1 MATCEEL
8 SGGAGAALACP
19 GAAELQEDVS
29 SSTLALLAGSD
40 LPSAG
45 SSVATTALHLER
57 YASELLLWLQRPRAA
72 PACAADDAL
81 FFFETR
87 HPELLDDLPLLFA
100 WLALFLA
107 QHEDAA
113 HTSDANDA
121 DANDAQ
127 AARAVQTLDSCGDLA
142 ATAQQFALK
151 SALTLLYWRHET
163 DRSQLRADDEDA
175 DADADAASSRPRP
188 AFRQEKELL
197 QWVLA
202 HRQVPLTRQ
211 DVANHVLDQYP
222 VFAASKSAAAL
233 KVWTARFLKKHL
245 PPQSSLASAPPA
257 DGAAAVGP
265 QVGVDAAAIAL
276 AVHAQEEDAVPLPD
290 DVVQAAASPTPLLL
304 PQHQKETEDAAD
316 DAAAVSDAEA
326 VTASQHIGKRRSC
339 SGRYMLFSNEFKLH
353 AVNMLDEGKSVAQ
366 VAEELGL
373 KNPNCLNYWRSI
385 RDKLVTAERK
395 RFRLAGGGRRSS
407 CNFEDELLT
416 WVSERHQG
424 GQGTDVKAVL
434 EYMRQY
440 HASFTDGKKEPTL
453 RKWILRFFKRCW
465 RAPSTSMDSQDAEK
479 SYIFV

>member
-1 MATCEEL
+1 MSSCEEL
-8 SGGAGAALACP
+8 SSGAGAALACP
-19 GAAELQEDVS
+19 SSSDLQEDMS
-29 SSTLALLAGSD
+29 SSTLALLTGSD
-40 LPSAG
+40 LPSSS

-57 YASELLLWLQRPRAA
+57 YASELLLWLQRSRA
-72 PACAADDAL
+72 ACAADDAL

-113 HTSDANDA
+113 EDA
-121 DANDAQ
+121 AQ
-127 AARAVQTLDSCGDLA
+127 AARAVQTLDSSGDLA

-151 SALTLLYWRHET
+151 SALTLLYWKHET
-163 DRSQLRADDEDA
+163 DRSQLRAD
-175 DADADAASSRPRP
+175 
-188 AFRQEKELL
+188 EKELL

-211 DVANHVLDQYP
+211 DIVNHVLDEYP

-257 DGAAAVGP
+257 DA
-265 QVGVDAAAIAL
+265 
-276 AVHAQEEDAVPLPD
+276 
-290 DVVQAAASPTPLLL
+290 
-304 PQHQKETEDAAD
+304 
-316 DAAAVSDAEA
+316 
-326 VTASQHIGKRRSC
+326 RRSC

-416 WVSERHQG
+416 WVSERHQQ

-440 HASFTDGKKEPTL
+440 HSSFTEGKKEPTL

>member
-1 MATCEEL
+1 MSSCEQL
-8 SGGAGAALACP
+8 SSGAGAALACP
-19 GAAELQEDVS
+19 SSSDLQEDMS

-40 LPSAG
+40 LPSSA
-45 SSVATTALHLER
+45 SSVAMTALHLEH
-57 YASELLLWLQRPRAA
+57 YASELLLWLQRST
-72 PACAADDAL
+72 CAADDAL
-81 FFFETR
+81 FFFETK

-113 HTSDANDA
+113 EDA
-121 DANDAQ
+121 AQ
-127 AARAVQTLDSCGDLA
+127 AARAVQTLDSSGDLA

-151 SALTLLYWRHET
+151 SALTLLYWKHET
-163 DRSQLRADDEDA
+163 ERSQLRADDVEAPDR
-175 DADADAASSRPRP
+175 SRP
-188 AFRQEKELL
+188 AFQHETELL

-211 DVANHVLDQYP
+211 DIVNHVLDEYP

-245 PPQSSLASAPPA
+245 PPQSSLVPAPRA
-257 DGAAAVGP
+257 DAVVAAVPDVSVGAANMM
-265 QVGVDAAAIAL
+265 AAQT
-276 AVHAQEEDAVPLPD
+276 QEEDAVPLPD
-290 DVVQAAASPTPLLL
+290 DAAQATSPTPLLL
-304 PQHQKETEDAAD
+304 SEHQKAAEDSED
-316 DAAAVSDAEA
+316 VHSDAAAVPDADA
-326 VTASQHIGKRRSC
+326 SMTSQHIGKRRSC

-353 AVNMLDEGKSVAQ
+353 AVSLLDEGKSVAA

-373 KNPNCLNYWRSI
+373 KNPGCLNYWRSI
-385 RDKLVTAERK
+385 RDKLVTSERK

-416 WVSERHQG
+416 WVSKRHQQ

-440 HASFTDGKKEPTL
+440 HSSFTEGKKEPTL